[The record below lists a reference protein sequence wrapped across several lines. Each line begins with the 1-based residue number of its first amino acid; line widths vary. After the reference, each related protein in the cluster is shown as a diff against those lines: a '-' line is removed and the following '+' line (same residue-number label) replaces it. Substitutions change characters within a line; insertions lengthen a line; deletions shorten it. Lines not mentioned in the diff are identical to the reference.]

1 MTAENPPKGLN
12 LDEPLAEGEVLVA
25 TGLGTSNVYHTDR
38 DCHSVQQIDRGR
50 RTSREGLYP
59 IYEEC
64 EYCAGNRDSEA
75 TAGVS
80 TISECPRCGGEVTK
94 LGVHLRHC
102 DEVIN
107 RA

>member
-1 MTAENPPKGLN
+1 MTAEHPPKGLN
-12 LDEPLAEGEVLVA
+12 LDEPLADGEVLIA
-25 TGLGTSNVYHTDR
+25 TGLGNSNVYHTDR

-64 EYCAGNRDSEA
+64 EYCADARDPEC

-80 TISECPRCGGEVTK
+80 TISECPRCGDDVTK

-102 DEVIN
+102 DGVIS